1 MKLGITGLSGAGK
14 ATVFEALT
22 REFAEGRNKTENRL
36 GTIRVPDVRI
46 DRLSEI
52 YKPKKTICAQ
62 VEYFLPGRTGR
73 AKDAGGE
80 ETAWTP
86 VRDADALIHVVR
98 NFSLFGLEEPHP
110 EKDFMAL
117 DQELILID
125 LAQAEKRITRMDAEA
140 GKAKKPDPEERDLLE
155 ECYALLEQ
163 ETPLRRHPRLAFSR
177 KLRGYAFLSAKPMLV
192 LFNNTDEE
200 DSLPDAGPAVAEENC
215 MVIRG
220 KLEHELAQ
228 MTEEEAAELLEE
240 FEISASATDRVV
252 KQSYKL
258 LGLISFFTV
267 GEDEVRA
274 WTIKKGTQALDAAEV
289 IHSDIKKGFIRAETI
304 SYDDFMAAGSMA
316 AAKKKG
322 TLRLEGK
329 TYEVCDGDIINF
341 RFNV

>member
-14 ATVFEALT
+14 STVFEALT
-22 REFAEGRNKTENRL
+22 REFNEGGNKTENRL

-52 YKPKKTICAQ
+52 YKPKKTIYAQ
-62 VEYFLPGRTGR
+62 VEYFLPGQTGHT
-73 AKDAGGE
+73 KDAGAD
-80 ETAWTP
+80 ETAWAP

-98 NFSLFGLEEPHP
+98 NFPLFGLEEPHP
-110 EKDFMAL
+110 VKDFMAL

-125 LAQAEKRITRMDAEA
+125 LAQAEKRIARMDAEA
-140 GKAKKPDPEERDLLE
+140 GKAKKPDPEERDLLG
-155 ECYALLEQ
+155 ECHALLEQ
-163 ETPLRRHPRLAFSR
+163 ETPLRRHPHLAFAR
-177 KLRGYAFLSAKPMLV
+177 KLRGFAFLSAKPMLV
-192 LFNNTDEE
+192 LFNNTDDD
-200 DSLPDAGPAVAEENC
+200 DSLPDAGAAVSEENC

-228 MTEEEAAELLEE
+228 MTDEEAAELLEE

-274 WTIKKGTQALDAAEV
+274 WTIKEGTSALDAAEV

-304 SYDDFMAAGSMA
+304 SCDDFMDAGSMA

-329 TYEVCDGDIINF
+329 TYEVKDGDIINF

>member
-1 MKLGITGLSGAGK
+1 MGLPGAGK
-14 ATVFEALT
+14 TTVFEALT
-22 REFAEGRNKTENRL
+22 REFSDAGNKTENRL
-36 GTIRVPDVRI
+36 GTIRVPDARI

-52 YKPKKTICAQ
+52 YKPKKTIYAQ

-73 AKDAGGE
+73 KKDAGAE

-98 NFSLFGLEEPHP
+98 NFSLFGLEEPHT
-110 EKDFMAL
+110 EKDFIAL

-125 LAQAEKRITRMDAEA
+125 LAQAEKRIERMDAET
-140 GKAKKPDPEERDLLE
+140 GKAKKPDPEERDLLG

-163 ETPLRRHPRLAFSR
+163 EVPLRRDPRLAFAR
-177 KLRGYAFLSAKPMLV
+177 KLRGFAFLSAKPMLV
-192 LFNNTDEE
+192 LLNNTDDN
-200 DSLPDAGPAVAEENC
+200 DSLPDAGAAVSKENC

-228 MTEEEAAELLEE
+228 MTEDEAAELLEE

-304 SYDDFMAAGSMA
+304 SYDDFMDAGSMA

-329 TYEVCDGDIINF
+329 TYEVKDGDIINF